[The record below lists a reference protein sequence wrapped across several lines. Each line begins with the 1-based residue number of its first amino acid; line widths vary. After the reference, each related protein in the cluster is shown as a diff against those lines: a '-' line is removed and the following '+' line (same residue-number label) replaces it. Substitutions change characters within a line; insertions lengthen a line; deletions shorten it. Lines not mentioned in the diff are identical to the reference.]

1 MRVVVV
7 PAPIV
12 ASGHGTPT
20 VCARHGEPATSHH
33 ELVFRSRVPGW
44 LVLLY
49 LVIGPVL
56 AALIAVL
63 IQRKVPT
70 PAWPFC
76 PRCDQSLVVRRVVLA
91 AIFAAAGVGGAV
103 GVAGIVLAGDGQSGV
118 PVFALVVTALL
129 IFAGLR
135 AVTLATRGRVANGY
149 VAENGMTVEFRN
161 PDPEFLRQIGVAK
174 AEFHRYMTAG
184 QPVVSAPPPF

>member
-20 VCARHGEPATSHH
+20 VCARHGEQATSHH

-76 PRCDQSLVVRRVVLA
+76 PRCDRSLTVRRVVLA
-91 AIFAAAGVGGAV
+91 AIFAVAAICGVV
-103 GVAGIVLAGDGQSGV
+103 GVTGIVLAGDGKSGNS
-118 PVFALVVTALL
+118 VFALVVTALL

-149 VAENGMTVEFRN
+149 VAENGMTV
-161 PDPEFLRQIGVAK
+161 IGAAK
-174 AEFHRYMTAG
+174 QEFHRYMTTR
-184 QPVVSAPPPF
+184 QPVVNAPPPF

>member
-1 MRVVVV
+1 
-7 PAPIV
+7 
-12 ASGHGTPT
+12 
-20 VCARHGEPATSHH
+20 
-33 ELVFRSRVPGW
+33 VPGW

-76 PRCDQSLVVRRVVLA
+76 PRCDRSLSVRRVVLA
-91 AIFAAAGVGGAV
+91 AIFAAALACGVV
-103 GVAGIVLAGDGQSGV
+103 GVAGFVLARDGQPGV
-118 PVFALVVTALL
+118 YLLALVVTALL

-149 VAENGMTVEFRN
+149 VSENGMTVEFRN
-161 PDPEFLRQIGVAK
+161 PDPEFLRQIVAAK
-174 AEFHRYMTAG
+174 AEFQRYVAAG
-184 QPVVSAPPPF
+184 RPVVSAPPPF